1 MQITT
6 KSGFVCDI
14 DPNVLDNAQMLDA
27 LAEFEG
33 GNKLAYSR
41 FCLHILG
48 KETRTRLYDHLMTKD
63 GRVPLEDVDREMSE
77 IMHALGT
84 PAKN

>member
-6 KSGFVCDI
+6 KSGFTCDI
-14 DPNVLDNAQMLDA
+14 DPNVLNNAPLLDA
-27 LAEFEG
+27 LAEFES
-33 GNKLAYSR
+33 GNKLAYSP
-41 FCLHILG
+41 FCLYILG
-48 KETRTRLYDHLMTKD
+48 KETRARLYEHLMTKD
-63 GRVPLEDVDREMSE
+63 GRVPLEDVDREMGE